1 MLGDEMEDEITL
13 KRLSTVQDFF
23 SKRAV
28 AHASF
33 FVASIF
39 GLFTI
44 LSLMEKFVNRMPFYG
59 IIWQLAWD
67 WNFARFLLL
76 SSSYWFIWLFGLYS
90 FANFGY
96 YATLAQRTEE
106 KIAEG
111 KEIEIID
118 ETKKKLG
125 RRLSWFYGFKSGL
138 SQRGLSGWI
147 RSHGTILLSILYF
160 LLIGLF
166 PFISLLS
173 IIFL

>member
-1 MLGDEMEDEITL
+1 MRNEDTF
-13 KRLSTVQDFF
+13 KSLSIVQDFF

-44 LSLMEKFVNRMPFYG
+44 LSFMEKSISRIPLSEV
-59 IIWQLAWD
+59 IWQLAWD
-67 WNFARFLLL
+67 WNFARLILL
-76 SSSYWFIWLFGLYS
+76 SSTYWFIWLFGLYS
-90 FANFGY
+90 FANFNF
-96 YATLAQRTEE
+96 YATLAQHAEE
-106 KIAEG
+106 KIAEN
-111 KEIEIID
+111 KDNEIIN
-118 ETKKKLG
+118 ESKKGLG
-125 RRLSWFYGFKSGL
+125 GILKWFYDFKSGL
-138 SQRGLSGWI
+138 LQKGLSGWI
-147 RSHGTILLSILYF
+147 RNHETILLSTLYF

>member
-1 MLGDEMEDEITL
+1 MEDEDTF
-13 KRLSTVQDFF
+13 KRLSIVQDFF

-44 LSLMEKFVNRMPFYG
+44 LSLMEKFINRMPFYG
-59 IIWQLAWD
+59 VIWQLAWD
-67 WNFARFLLL
+67 WNSARFLLL

-96 YATLAQRTEE
+96 YATLAQKAEE
-106 KIAEG
+106 KIVEN
-111 KEIEIID
+111 KDIEIIK
-118 ETKKKLG
+118 ESKEKHG
-125 RRLSWFYGFKSGL
+125 RALNWFYNFKSGL
-138 SQRGLSGWI
+138 QQKGLFGWVRRHNAI
-147 RSHGTILLSILYF
+147 MFFLFYF
-160 LLIGLF
+160 FVIGFF